1 MRISCPYVCTAD
13 VAFVE
18 DCLEHANSQNTLI
31 SICANMVI
39 DTSALVAILLDEPE
53 RYRFNQ
59 QIAADVVRLLSA
71 ATLVA
76 TAIVLISRSEESEA
90 PSLCP

>member
-1 MRISCPYVCTAD
+1 

-59 QIAADVVRLLSA
+59 
-71 ATLVA
+71 
-76 TAIVLISRSEESEA
+76 
-90 PSLCP
+90 